1 MLPLVARLVSAYGY
15 VSVRAR
21 VWACVE
27 LLVLAALLLFVVGV
41 DAILLCLGSV
51 GRIVFELFSNDA
63 PKTCENFRALCTGE
77 KGRSTLSNVN
87 LHYQGCRFHRVIK
100 DFMVQGGDFTQGVRV
115 CVCACVRVCVCVCM
129 CACACACV
137 RVWVF
142 SHSCFP
148 VFFPPPYPQVMDVA
162 GRAFSAAHFPTS
174 RLFTNIPSHFSSP
187 WRIGAQIPTAH
198 SFSCELGWVTLCF
211 LVVFDP

>member
-148 VFFPPPYPQVMDVA
+148 VFFPPPLPSGD
-162 GRAFSAAHFPTS
+162 GRGGESIFGRTFPDEPFIHKHS
-174 RLFTNIPSHFSSP
+174 EPFLLSMANRGPDTNSS
-187 WRIGAQIPTAH
+187 Q
-198 SFSCELGWVTLCF
+198 FF
-211 LVVFDP
+211 M